1 MTTGS
6 LFTQLDM
13 GKRTLMAQQSGM
25 STVGHNI
32 ANIDNENFSR
42 QRVDL
47 DPQHPFRSRFGA
59 GVDIH
64 QVERITDRFLTKRL
78 IAEQSRGGNAEIRE
92 NGLRRLEALFAEVE
106 GFGLRNALN
115 EFWAAWGRLATQP
128 EAEIFRQD
136 LIASGQRLA
145 TRINGL
151 NRDFRQMRKELN
163 GRIAERV
170 ERANQLAGQIAG
182 LNKRI
187 QQTDRG
193 RGEANDLRDEREG
206 ALKELSKLI
215 QINWFES
222 EDKMVKVSIGNG
234 FPLVTGRRANSV
246 EASFDNDEIGFF
258 SLRGIDPKGISRDL
272 TPHIQAG
279 ELKEFVVLRDK
290 IVVGFIERLD
300 ELASE
305 LAFRINRLHNS
316 GTGLNATYDR
326 LTSSFALKP
335 DAIAQPLPFLKDGLL
350 SIHLVGQNNAYLE
363 TYQVELRAGE
373 DTVQDVVNRINATV
387 ANPDLLRAA
396 VNSDGSVTI
405 EAQGA
410 FDFVLG
416 EDETDFTTIMGF
428 NNFFEN
434 LQGARDFRI
443 NRRLVEQPNRIST
456 GRGLLPGEN
465 SVALAINQLQFE
477 PTMRGESITFDEFYN
492 GMLAELGL
500 MINRAQEELRNQR
513 LILDQFQKLRNE
525 ISSVNMDEEV
535 ADMVQFQR
543 GFEAAAKFITSVDE
557 MTRTVIE
564 M

>member
-151 NRDFRQMRKELN
+151 DRDFRQMRKELN

-215 QINWFES
+215 QIDWFES

-246 EASFDNDEIGFF
+246 EASFDNEEIGFF

-290 IVVGFIERLD
+290 IVVGLIERLD

-416 EDETDFTTIMGF
+416 EDETDFTAIMGF

-477 PTMRGESITFDEFYN
+477 PTMTGESITFDEFYN

-557 MTRTVIE
+557 MTRTVID

>member
-13 GKRTLMAQQSGM
+13 GKRTLMAQQTGM
-25 STVGHNI
+25 STAGHNI

-151 NRDFRQMRKELN
+151 DRDFRQMRKELN

-170 ERANQLAGQIAG
+170 ERANQLAGQLAG

-246 EASFDNDEIGFF
+246 EASFDNEEIGFF

-290 IVVGFIERLD
+290 IVVGLIERLD

-350 SIHLVGQNNAYLE
+350 NIHLVGPNNAYLE

-416 EDETDFTTIMGF
+416 EDETDFTAIMGF

-477 PTMRGESITFDEFYN
+477 PTMTGESITFDEFYN

-557 MTRTVIE
+557 MTRTVID

>member
-151 NRDFRQMRKELN
+151 DRDFRQMRKELN

-215 QINWFES
+215 QIDWFES

-290 IVVGFIERLD
+290 IVVGLIERLD

-416 EDETDFTTIMGF
+416 EDETDFTAIMGF

-443 NRRLVEQPNRIST
+443 NPRLVEQPNRIST

-477 PTMRGESITFDEFYN
+477 PTMTGESITFDEFYN

-557 MTRTVIE
+557 MTRTVID

>member
-151 NRDFRQMRKELN
+151 DRDFRQMRKELN

-170 ERANQLAGQIAG
+170 ERANQLAGQLAG

-215 QINWFES
+215 KIDWFES
-222 EDKMVKVSIGNG
+222 KDKMVKVSIGNG

-246 EASFDNDEIGFF
+246 EASFDNEEIGFF

-290 IVVGFIERLD
+290 IVVGLIERLD

-416 EDETDFTTIMGF
+416 EDETDFTAIMGF

-477 PTMRGESITFDEFYN
+477 PTMTGESITFDEFYN

-557 MTRTVIE
+557 MTRTVID

>member
-25 STVGHNI
+25 STAGHNI

-290 IVVGFIERLD
+290 IVVGLIERLD

-335 DAIAQPLPFLKDGLL
+335 DAITQPLPFLKDGLL

-363 TYQVELRAGE
+363 TYQIELRAGE

-443 NRRLVEQPNRIST
+443 NRRLVERPNRIST

>member
-215 QINWFES
+215 QIDWFES

-290 IVVGFIERLD
+290 IVVGLIERLD

-350 SIHLVGQNNAYLE
+350 NIHLVGPNNAYLE

-416 EDETDFTTIMGF
+416 EDETDFTAIMGF

-443 NRRLVEQPNRIST
+443 NPRLVERPNRIST

-477 PTMRGESITFDEFYN
+477 PTMTGESITFDEFYN

-557 MTRTVIE
+557 MTRTVID

>member
-215 QINWFES
+215 QIDWFES

-290 IVVGFIERLD
+290 IVVGLIERLD

-416 EDETDFTTIMGF
+416 EDETDFTAIMGF

-443 NRRLVEQPNRIST
+443 NPRLVERPNRIST

-477 PTMRGESITFDEFYN
+477 PTMTGESITFDEFYN

-525 ISSVNMDEEV
+525 VSSVNMDEEV

-557 MTRTVIE
+557 MTRTVID

>member
-215 QINWFES
+215 QIDWFES

-290 IVVGFIERLD
+290 IVVGLIERLD

-416 EDETDFTTIMGF
+416 EDETDFTAIMGF

-443 NRRLVEQPNRIST
+443 NPRLVERPNRIST

-477 PTMRGESITFDEFYN
+477 PTMTGESITFDEFYN

-557 MTRTVIE
+557 MTRTVID

>member
-151 NRDFRQMRKELN
+151 DRDFRQMRKELN

-170 ERANQLAGQIAG
+170 ERANQLAGQLAG

-215 QINWFES
+215 KIDWFES

-246 EASFDNDEIGFF
+246 EASFDNEEIGFF

-290 IVVGFIERLD
+290 IVVGLIERLD

-416 EDETDFTTIMGF
+416 EDETDFTAIMGF

-477 PTMRGESITFDEFYN
+477 PTMTGESITFDEFYN

-557 MTRTVIE
+557 MTRTVID

>member
-1 MTTGS
+1 MTTGG

-13 GKRTLMAQQSGM
+13 GKRALMAQQSGM
-25 STVGHNI
+25 STAGHNI

-215 QINWFES
+215 QIDWFES

-416 EDETDFTTIMGF
+416 EDETDFTAIMGF

-477 PTMRGESITFDEFYN
+477 PTMTGESITFDEFYN

>member
-215 QINWFES
+215 QIDWFES

-350 SIHLVGQNNAYLE
+350 SIHLVGPNNAYLE

-477 PTMRGESITFDEFYN
+477 PTMTGESITFDEFYN

-525 ISSVNMDEEV
+525 VSSVNMDEEV

-557 MTRTVIE
+557 MTRTVID

>member
-25 STVGHNI
+25 STAGHNI

-215 QINWFES
+215 QIDWFES

-434 LQGARDFRI
+434 LQGASDFRI
-443 NRRLVEQPNRIST
+443 NPRLVERPNRIST

-557 MTRTVIE
+557 MTRTVID

>member
-25 STVGHNI
+25 STAGHNI

-335 DAIAQPLPFLKDGLL
+335 DAITQPLPFLKDGLL

-434 LQGARDFRI
+434 LQGASDFRI
-443 NRRLVEQPNRIST
+443 NPRLVERPNRIST

-557 MTRTVIE
+557 MTRTVID

>member
-25 STVGHNI
+25 STAGHNI

-290 IVVGFIERLD
+290 IVVGLIERLD

-335 DAIAQPLPFLKDGLL
+335 DAITQPLPFLKDGLL

-443 NRRLVEQPNRIST
+443 NRRLVERPNRIST

-477 PTMRGESITFDEFYN
+477 PTMTGESITFDEFYN

>member
-13 GKRTLMAQQSGM
+13 GKRALMAQQSGM
-25 STVGHNI
+25 STAGHNI

-136 LIASGQRLA
+136 LINSGQRLA

-170 ERANQLAGQIAG
+170 ERANQLAGQIAE

-215 QINWFES
+215 QIDWFES

-246 EASFDNDEIGFF
+246 EASFDNDEIGLF

-279 ELKEFVVLRDK
+279 ELKEFVVLRDE
-290 IVVGFIERLD
+290 IVVGLMERLD

-405 EAQGA
+405 EAQGP

-416 EDETDFTTIMGF
+416 EDETDFTAIMGF

-477 PTMRGESITFDEFYN
+477 PTMTGESITFDEFYN
-492 GMLAELGL
+492 GMLAEMGL

-513 LILDQFQKLRNE
+513 LILDQFQKLRDE
-525 ISSVNMDEEV
+525 VSSVNMDEEV

-543 GFEAAAKFITSVDE
+543 GFEAAAKFITSVDD

>member
-1 MTTGS
+1 MTTAS

-25 STVGHNI
+25 STAGHNI

-193 RGEANDLRDEREG
+193 RGGANDLRDEREG

-215 QINWFES
+215 QIDWFQS

-416 EDETDFTTIMGF
+416 EDETDFTAIMGF

-477 PTMRGESITFDEFYN
+477 PTMTGESITFDEFYN

-557 MTRTVIE
+557 MTRTVID

>member
-1 MTTGS
+1 
-6 LFTQLDM
+6 
-13 GKRTLMAQQSGM
+13 
-25 STVGHNI
+25 
-32 ANIDNENFSR
+32 
-42 QRVDL
+42 
-47 DPQHPFRSRFGA
+47 
-59 GVDIH
+59 
-64 QVERITDRFLTKRL
+64 DRFLTKRL

-290 IVVGFIERLD
+290 IVVGLIERLD

-335 DAIAQPLPFLKDGLL
+335 DAITQPLPFLKDGLL

-443 NRRLVEQPNRIST
+443 NRRLVERPNRIST

-557 MTRTVIE
+557 MTRTVID

>member
-215 QINWFES
+215 KIDWFES
-222 EDKMVKVSIGNG
+222 KDKMVKVSIGNG

-246 EASFDNDEIGFF
+246 EASFDNEEIGFF

-290 IVVGFIERLD
+290 IVVGLIERLD

-416 EDETDFTTIMGF
+416 EDETDFTAIMGF

-477 PTMRGESITFDEFYN
+477 PTMTGESITFDEFYN

-557 MTRTVIE
+557 MTRTVID

>member
-25 STVGHNI
+25 STAGHNI

-290 IVVGFIERLD
+290 IVVGLIERLD

-335 DAIAQPLPFLKDGLL
+335 DAITQPLPFLKDGLL

-443 NRRLVEQPNRIST
+443 NRRLVERPNRIST